1 MTYKLRWLFLLLLL
15 LGLLLLTSGCAN
27 SKPPLLPLVVPGPAL
42 ATFPYVRPAS
52 RPQPTY
58 LNDFDKLDESMQQ
71 QLKTLLQKETHA
83 KPGPEPSPTR

>member
-15 LGLLLLTSGCAN
+15 LALLLLTSGCVS
-27 SKPPLLPLVVPGPAL
+27 SKPPLPSLVVPGPVL
-42 ATFPYVRPAS
+42 ATFPYARPAS

-58 LNDFDKLDESMQQ
+58 LDDFDKLDESMQQ
-71 QLKTLLQKETHA
+71 QLKTLLQKETPV